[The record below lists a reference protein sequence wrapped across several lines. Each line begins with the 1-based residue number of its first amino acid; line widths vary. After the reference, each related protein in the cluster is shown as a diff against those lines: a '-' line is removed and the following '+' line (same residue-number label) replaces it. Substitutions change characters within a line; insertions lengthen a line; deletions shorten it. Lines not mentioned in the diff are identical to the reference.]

1 MASGGWGALLPSSG
15 GSFAGA
21 FTAWAAQRGLRLPPQ
36 HQVLRV
42 SAHLLLLFAAGM
54 LVLGTDRLIGMEWI
68 PPGPDP
74 LWDTSAWLDDGAGA
88 GKWLA
93 DLFWLP
99 ARPAAANVLVFCAF
113 WGLMAVRSTGGRH
126 GPRRQP
132 RQ

>member
-1 MASGGWGALLPSSG
+1 M
-15 GSFAGA
+15 
-21 FTAWAAQRGLRLPPQ
+21 
-36 HQVLRV
+36 LRV
-42 SAHLLLLFAAGM
+42 SANLLLLFAAGM

-93 DLFWLP
+93 DLFGYR

-113 WGLMAVRSTGGRH
+113 WVLMAAQRWWAVRATRL
-126 GPRRQP
+126 PAA
-132 RQ
+132 